1 MKVNKRKAPLGRITM
16 ATLDV
21 YNLSGDVTGS
31 IEIDTEKL
39 PSINKQLLHDV
50 VVMYQNNLRQGS
62 AKTKSRAEVAGSRRK
77 MYRQKGTG
85 NARAG
90 HRTSGVRR
98 GGGHIF
104 AKAPR
109 SFYYR
114 LPSKAIRKATRMA
127 LASKI
132 NDNEI
137 VVVDGLS
144 LESPK
149 TKEITGLMS
158 NLNLCGKSALITTA
172 ENDTNIYKSARNIQ
186 RVDVSTLANLNA
198 LSVLK
203 VDALVMTR
211 EAVEAL
217 NAKLNA

>member
-1 MKVNKRKAPLGRITM
+1 VKVNKRKAPLGHITM